1 MFLRGK
7 SGCIDKK
14 EKRGGEIDKKSD
26 DDPEV
31 FRIEHVK
38 NGRIFYLL
46 VQEENTVNDDK
57 NGFQGG
63 GQGVETSGSFT
74 EKGIKRD
81 TVEKQGTKQ
90 EDIFEGLFFKTE
102 V

>member
-1 MFLRGK
+1 MFLLGK
-7 SGCIDKK
+7 SGCIDKE
-14 EKRGGEIDKKSD
+14 EKRGGEIDKESD

-46 VQEENTVNDDK
+46 VKEENTVNDDK

-63 GQGVETSGSFT
+63 GKGVKTGCSFT
-74 EKGIKRD
+74 KKGIKRYP
-81 TVEKQGTKQ
+81 VKQQGA
-90 EDIFEGLFFKTE
+90 
-102 V
+102 